1 VSQQQK
7 QYAALAPI
15 MAMAGVFAHPAA
27 STVLPL
33 ILYFIFRW
41 RNMDFAGLV
50 ALRSADI
57 AFSVLLFLMLGS
69 VLLTVYV
76 SYKPMPQHE
85 IQGIIRYLTL
95 VTVGYLIISLAI
107 GIIQAFRGKA
117 TNYWLSLRIAERIL
131 SASTKH

>member
-1 VSQQQK
+1 MSQQQK

-50 ALRSADI
+50 AIRTADI
-57 AFSVLLFLMLGS
+57 AFSVLLFLMLAS
-69 VLLTVYV
+69 MLLTVYLH
-76 SYKPMPQHE
+76 YNPMPQHE
-85 IQGIIRYLTL
+85 IQGIIRFLTL
-95 VTVGYLIISLAI
+95 VTVGYLIISLVI

-117 TNYWLSLRIAERIL
+117 INYLLSLKIAERIL
-131 SASTKH
+131 TVYSKH

>member
-1 VSQQQK
+1 MPQPQK

-50 ALRSADI
+50 ALRTADV
-57 AFSVLLFLMLGS
+57 AFSVLLFLMLAS
-69 VLLTVYV
+69 TLLTLYLN
-76 SYKPMPQHE
+76 YNPMPQHE
-85 IQGIIRYLTL
+85 IQGIIRFLTL
-95 VTVGYLIISLAI
+95 VTVGYLIISLAL
-107 GIIQAFRGKA
+107 GIVQAFRGKA
-117 TNYWLSLRIAERIL
+117 INYFLSLKIAERIL
-131 SASTKH
+131 TVYNKH